1 MLEIQLVDY
10 TKARGTIHEIR
21 HQVFTL
27 EQHVDSELDFDG
39 QDENAFQVIAYANNK
54 PAGTGRMLSDGH
66 IGRIAVLGGFRKLGA
81 GTLIVNT
88 LIELARERKFFRVF
102 LGAQVLAMPFYEKLG
117 FTAYG
122 ETYMEAG
129 ILHMPMEIDLET
141 P

>member
-10 TKARGTIHEIR
+10 TKARDTIHEIR

-39 QDENAFQVIAYANNK
+39 QDENAFQVIVYADNK

-66 IGRIAVLGGFRKLGA
+66 IGRIAVLGRFRKLGA

-88 LIELARERKFFRVF
+88 LVELARERKLSRVF

-117 FTAYG
+117 FTAYD